1 MHLMLSQRPGTASSK
16 AVQNRDEA
24 KLYSWPSD
32 IDVPELDANDL
43 VFRLKNAPTTNRFI
57 FENLA
62 LDGISIPA
70 SPMAEELNNSV
81 CFGAA
86 KAVGTYKACYHS
98 VKNHEFRGE
107 SATNSWRS
115 KTLMR
120 GSCLPPQGFSLTKFV

>member
-1 MHLMLSQRPGTASSK
+1 MRFMLGQRPGTASSK

-24 KLYSWPSD
+24 KLYSWPSG
-32 IDVPELDANDL
+32 IDAPELDANDL
-43 VFRLKNAPTTNRFI
+43 VFRLKNAPPTNRFI
-57 FENLA
+57 FGDLA
-62 LDGISIPA
+62 PDSISIPA
-70 SPMAEELNNSV
+70 SPMTEELNNSV

-115 KTLMR
+115 KALMR
-120 GSCLPPQGFSLTKFV
+120 GSCLPPQGFGLTKFV